1 MSTGM
6 ICPRWFSVAALYALQ
21 KSMMLMP
28 CGPNAVPTG
37 GAGVAPPAWI
47 WIFTTA
53 ASFFF
58 AIVFIAPFTAHR
70 DHRPRRFVD
79 MSCVASCGA
88 RVLELGHLAE
98 LQLDR
103 GLAAEDVHQHL
114 ELRAVDV
121 DLADRAVE
129 IGERPRGDP
138 HLLAHLVLEPRP
150 HLLLLLA
157 ALDLLALA
165 QPLLDLAA
173 GERRGLGATADEPGD
188 ARRVAHHVPGV
199 VVEREA
205 DEQVARPHLLLHHDL
220 AAVLDLDDERVV
232 GALPRHGRRAVV
244 ERRGLLRVLG
254 RGGVR
259 LGSRGVGRGGLVVRG
274 RERIREIVGSGHRLS
289 RRGRGRPWRTR
300 SRPRRSAWSS
310 RPRRSAR

>member
-58 AIVFIAPFTAHR
+58 AIVFVAPFTSHR
-70 DHRPRRFVD
+70 HHRPRRFVD
-79 MSCVASCGA
+79 MSGVASCGA

-98 LQLDR
+98 LELDR
-103 GLAAEDVHQHL
+103 GLPTEDVHQHL

-129 IGERPRGDP
+129 VGERTGRDP
-138 HLLAHLVLEPRP
+138 DLLPGLVLEAGP

-157 ALDLLALA
+157 LDLLALA
-165 QPLLDLAA
+165 EPFLHLAA
-173 GERRGLGATADEPGD
+173 GERRGLRAAADEPGD
-188 ARRVAHHVPGV
+188 TRRVAHHVPGL
-199 VVEREA
+199 VVEGEA
-205 DEQVARPHLLLHHDL
+205 DEQV
-220 AAVLDLDDERVV
+220 
-232 GALPRHGRRAVV
+232 
-244 ERRGLLRVLG
+244 
-254 RGGVR
+254 
-259 LGSRGVGRGGLVVRG
+259 
-274 RERIREIVGSGHRLS
+274 
-289 RRGRGRPWRTR
+289 
-300 SRPRRSAWSS
+300 
-310 RPRRSAR
+310 